1 MKIEKHKVNKVTILL
16 PAGDLVYE
24 ETKDVHASLA
34 AIAGVM
40 TPHAIL
46 DLVNTKYLSAKAL
59 GLIAFYV
66 KLFREKQGGL
76 KLIHVNKNLKRLFDI
91 TGLLK
96 VVEIFENEDVALSSF
111 GPQIGKLE
119 KMSLWAK
126 EEVA

>member
-1 MKIEKHKVNKVTILL
+1 MEIEKYEIEKVTLLL

-24 ETKDVHASLA
+24 ETKDLDAFFETA
-34 AIAGVM
+34 ADVS
-40 TPHAIL
+40 PYVIL

-66 KLFREKQGGL
+66 KHFRDKQGGL
-76 KLIHVNKNLKRLFDI
+76 KLIHVNKNLKKLFGI

-126 EEVA
+126 ETVA

>member
-1 MKIEKHKVNKVTILL
+1 MKIKKYEIEKVTILL
-16 PAGDLVYE
+16 PSGNLVYE
-24 ETKDVHASLA
+24 ETKDLDAFFETVADVSPY
-34 AIAGVM
+34 V
-40 TPHAIL
+40 IL
-46 DLVNTKYLSAKAL
+46 DLSNTKYLSAKAL

-66 KLFREKQGGL
+66 KLFRDKHGGL
-76 KLIHVNKNLKRLFDI
+76 KLIHVNKNLKKVFGI

-126 EEVA
+126 EAVA

>member
-1 MKIEKHKVNKVTILL
+1 MEIEKYEIEKVTLLL

-24 ETKDVHASLA
+24 ETKDLDAFFETA
-34 AIAGVM
+34 ADVS
-40 TPHAIL
+40 PYVIL

-66 KLFREKQGGL
+66 KHFRDKQGGL
-76 KLIHVNKNLKRLFDI
+76 KLIHVNKNLKKVFGI

-96 VVEIFENEDVALSSF
+96 VVEIFENEGVALSSF

-126 EEVA
+126 ETVA

>member
-1 MKIEKHKVNKVTILL
+1 MKIEKYAIEKVTIVL

-24 ETKDVHASLA
+24 ETKDLLTSFATA
-34 AIAGVM
+34 ADV
-40 TPHAIL
+40 TPYVIL

-66 KLFREKQGGL
+66 KLFREKHGGL
-76 KLIHVNKNLKRLFDI
+76 KLIHVNKNLKKLFDI

-126 EEVA
+126 EAFA